1 MLTEIAVHLDVH
13 CPFQLI
19 CRFIDVNVG
28 ITIKII
34 EMHFLVEFIPILA
47 FAYIFPTGVNVNVNE
62 IHDKNNNDENGKQ
75 QFKTMKHLIVP

>member
-1 MLTEIAVHLDVH
+1 
-13 CPFQLI
+13 
-19 CRFIDVNVG
+19 
-28 ITIKII
+28 
-34 EMHFLVEFIPILA
+34 MHFLVEFIPILA